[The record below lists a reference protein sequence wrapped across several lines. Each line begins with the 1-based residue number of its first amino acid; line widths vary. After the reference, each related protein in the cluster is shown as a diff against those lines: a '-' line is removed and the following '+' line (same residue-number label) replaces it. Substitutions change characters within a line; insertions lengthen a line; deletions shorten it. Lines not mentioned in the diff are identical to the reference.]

1 MESWFKSIDT
11 DGNGMI
17 DSNEWRAMVKSRIVR
32 ICRQMEDAH
41 EGQNKMVTLDD
52 FQTIVAKEENR
63 EFFELVFQVLYKY
76 IWI

>member
-63 EFFELVFQVLYKY
+63 EFFELVFQV
-76 IWI
+76 